1 MRMTPWPLQADYTQ
15 ALLSREKVNHMSN
28 NMPNNNTPP
37 STLYETVCMPQL
49 LIEGL
54 NRYHDR
60 PCLFMG
66 DGHTLS
72 YTEMREATSKL
83 IQALASLGLR
93 KGTRVAIISGNR
105 PEVLSNT
112 AAISIS
118 GFIGTPLHPMGSLD
132 DHAYVLEDADI
143 EVLIFDPG
151 PFSERA
157 AELKQRVPG
166 LKHLLA
172 FGPSD
177 IGTDYLALAE
187 TFQPQPLS
195 APDIHPEDLG
205 SVNYTGGTTGKP
217 KGVMSTH
224 RGTAYMAMIQAAEWE
239 FPEQLRMLI
248 TTPLSHAAAAFFVP
262 VLQKGGAFYVLP
274 GFTPDLFFDWV
285 ERYNITA
292 TMLVPVMLY
301 VLLDSPRAETADMS
315 SMETIFY
322 GASPMSPARLKQ
334 GLEKWGQIFYQF
346 FGQSEAPMVLTNL
359 ARKEHDLA
367 VPERLSSCGRP
378 APWVHLALLD
388 DNNEEVAA
396 GDAGEIC
403 VRSPLVMKG
412 YKDLPEQTAETFAG
426 GWLHTGDI
434 GRFDDEGFLYI
445 VDRKKD
451 MIVTG
456 GFNVF
461 PREVEDVLSSHEA
474 VAQVAVVG
482 VPDERWGEAVKA
494 VIVLKPGVSGDDTLR
509 DVLTAAVKAAKGS
522 VQAPKSIDFVDAIPL
537 TPVGK
542 PDKKAIRATYW
553 ENTSRSVQ

>member
-1 MRMTPWPLQADYTQ
+1 MSDHINASA
-15 ALLSREKVNHMSN
+15 ALYDCTS
-28 NMPNNNTPP
+28 MPH
-37 STLYETVCMPQL
+37 L

-54 NRYHDR
+54 NRYNDR
-60 PCLFMG
+60 PCLFLG
-66 DGHTLS
+66 DDQILT
-72 YTEMREATSKL
+72 YTQMREATSKL
-83 IQALASLGLR
+83 MQALASLGLG
-93 KGTRVAIISGNR
+93 KGTRTAILSTNR

-118 GFIGTPLHPMGSLD
+118 GFIGTPLHPIGSLE
-132 DHAYVLEDADI
+132 DHIYVLENAEI
-143 EVLIFDPG
+143 EVLIFDPVH
-151 PFSERA
+151 FSKHV
-157 AELKQRVPG
+157 AELKKRVPG
-166 LKHLLA
+166 IKHFLA
-172 FGPSD
+172 FGPTD
-177 IGTDYLALAE
+177 FGTDYLALAE
-187 TFQPQPLS
+187 QFEPKPLV
-195 APDIHPEDLG
+195 AADIRPEDLG
-205 SVNYTGGTTGKP
+205 SINYTGGTTGKP

-224 RGTAYMAMIQAAEWE
+224 RGTAYMTMIQAAEWE
-239 FPEQLRMLI
+239 FPEVLRMLM

-274 GFTPDLFFDWV
+274 GFSPDSFFDWV
-285 ERYNITA
+285 EKYKITA

-301 VLLDSPRAETADMS
+301 VLLDSPRADGADMS

-322 GASPMSPARLKQ
+322 GASPMSPVRLQQ

-359 ARKEHDLA
+359 AKKEHDLSK
-367 VPERLSSCGRP
+367 PERLSSCGRP

-388 DNNEEVAA
+388 DNNETVAK
-396 GDAGEIC
+396 GESGEIC
-403 VRSPLVMKG
+403 VRSPLVMNG
-412 YKDLPEQTAETFAG
+412 YKDMPEQTAEVFAG

-451 MIVTG
+451 MVVTG

-461 PREVEDVLSSHEA
+461 PREVEDVLSGHEA

-494 VIVLKPGVSGDDTLR
+494 VVVLKPGFEASDALSESLIQV
-509 DVLTAAVKAAKGS
+509 VKAAKGS
-522 VQAPKSIDFVDAIPL
+522 VQAPKSVDFVDAIPM

-542 PDKKAIRATYW
+542 PDKKTLKARYW
-553 ENTSRSVQ
+553 GGASRGVQ